1 MYPLMTEELCKPD
14 SPFRREY
21 RGKVNGCQSM
31 VAYWMNHCYMDV
43 LRQRFPA
50 TLNTQQEGVRA
61 GEILGLCVYQSQ
73 QKENSTAAS
82 APKS

>member
-1 MYPLMTEELCKPD
+1 MYPLMTEELCKPE
-14 SPFRREY
+14 SPLRLEY
-21 RGKVNGCQSM
+21 RGKPTECKVM

-50 TLNTQQEGVRA
+50 ALNTQQEGIRA

-73 QKENSTAAS
+73 QKDNSAATS
-82 APKS
+82 TPKS